1 MILHLPFMA
10 AGLVFEEGENQ
21 KQAKYQAAHN
31 ELVASAMA
39 VRIGHEID
47 KNNQIGCMLA
57 AGKTYAYSCDPKDVY
72 KAMEKDRENY
82 LFIDVQARGEY
93 PAYAKKMFEK
103 EQIKIDITE
112 EDERVLKENTVD
124 FISFSYYSSR
134 CASTDPEIDTTA
146 GNAFATVRNPYLK
159 ASEWGWQI
167 DPLGLRI
174 TMNELYDRYQKP
186 LFIVENGLGAVDEP
200 DENGYVEDDYRI
212 EYHREHIKAM
222 KAAIEE
228 DGVDLIGYTSWGCID
243 LVSASTGEM
252 KKRYG
257 FIYVDK
263 DDQGNGTLK
272 RTPKKSFYWYKK
284 VIASN
289 GEEIE

>member
-1 MILHLPFMA
+1 
-10 AGLVFEEGENQ
+10 
-21 KQAKYQAAHN
+21 
-31 ELVASAMA
+31 
-39 VRIGHEID
+39 
-47 KNNQIGCMLA
+47 MLA
-57 AGKTYAYSCDPKDVY
+57 AGKTYAYSCDPKDVF

-93 PAYAKKMFEK
+93 PAYAKKMFKK
-103 EQIKIDITE
+103 EQIKIDITD
-112 EDERVLKENTVD
+112 EDERLLKENTVD

-186 LFIVENGLGAVDEP
+186 LFIVENGFGAYDTLEADGSIHDP
-200 DENGYVEDDYRI
+200 YRVEYLQ
-212 EYHREHIKAM
+212 HHISEMKKAV
-222 KAAIEE
+222 EE
-228 DGVDLIGYTSWGCID
+228 DGVDLMGYTPWGCID
-243 LVSASTGEM
+243 LVSAGTGEM
-252 KKRYG
+252 DKRYG

-263 DDQGNGTLK
+263 HNDGTGDLS
-272 RTPKKSFYWYKK
+272 RRKKDSFEWYKE
-284 VIASN
+284 VISTN
-289 GEEIE
+289 GENIN